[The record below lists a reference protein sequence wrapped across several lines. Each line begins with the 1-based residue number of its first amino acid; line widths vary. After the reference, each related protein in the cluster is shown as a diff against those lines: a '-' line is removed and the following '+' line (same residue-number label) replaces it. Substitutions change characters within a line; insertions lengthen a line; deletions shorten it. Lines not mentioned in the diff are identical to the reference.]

1 MIDAVQSNRIL
12 SVEIKG
18 LFNRF
23 DHKISFGEDPSL
35 TIITAPNGYGKT
47 AVLRALDAFFGRKF
61 SFFWKTK
68 FSEIKIQFESASSIF
83 IYKEFETLVDDDE
96 TESSLVYVRGV
107 GFEDSE
113 QPYRL
118 KPKIPRSSHAYLER
132 SLPVERIG
140 PDRWFDF
147 PTEEILNTSELV
159 ARYVEQLP
167 EELAKSIDMPKWLQE
182 VTQEF
187 QVSLI
192 ETQRLLALEE
202 GDARHLPRQ
211 RRPTKP
217 ETVVE
222 KDASDL
228 ADRINRV
235 LQQYAN
241 ESQKLDQ
248 TFPKRII
255 ESHGVTPSTEED
267 IRDSLQEL
275 GATRQSLVD
284 VGIIDE
290 AVSEPIQPSQIFEE
304 DNVRRILSIYA
315 DDTQKKLR
323 VFEDIYERIRLFKEI
338 LDEYFSFKEVR
349 ISAENGILIV
359 DRDTSD
365 QIPLSELSSG
375 EQHELVL
382 VYELL
387 FKVTDGALILIDEPE
402 LSLHV
407 AWQKRFISDIVKIQK
422 LRNLSV
428 VIATHSPQII
438 NDNWDLVTELTRD

>member
-1 MIDAVQSNRIL
+1 MS
-12 SVEIKG
+12 
-18 LFNRF
+18 
-23 DHKISFGEDPSL
+23 
-35 TIITAPNGYGKT
+35 
-47 AVLRALDAFFGRKF
+47 
-61 SFFWKTK
+61 
-68 FSEIKIQFESASSIF
+68 
-83 IYKEFETLVDDDE
+83 
-96 TESSLVYVRGV
+96 
-107 GFEDSE
+107 
-113 QPYRL
+113 
-118 KPKIPRSSHAYLER
+118 
-132 SLPVERIG
+132 
-140 PDRWFDF
+140 
-147 PTEEILNTSELV
+147 TSELV

-202 GDARHLPRQ
+202 GDARHLPRH
-211 RRPTKP
+211 RRPSKP
-217 ETVVE
+217 ESVVE

-228 ADRINRV
+228 AERINRV

-255 ESHGVTPSTEED
+255 ESHGVPPSTEGD

-275 GATRQSLVD
+275 STTRQSLVD

-290 AVSEPIQPSQIFEE
+290 AVSEPIQPSQIFED

-315 DDTQKKLR
+315 DDTKRKLR

-365 QIPLSELSSG
+365 NIPLSELSSG

-422 LRNLSV
+422 LRKLSV